1 MDGLTIFFV
10 IALAAAVFTTIY
22 VFAKK
27 RSEKEETPPKAVPT
41 PPEVERAATAARAA
55 EVEEAPPANVA
66 VIYEALRS
74 GAAKHCRGCG
84 CEYASSATVCEICGE
99 KL

>member
-10 IALAAAVFTTIY
+10 IALAVALLTTIY
-22 VFAKK
+22 VFVKK
-27 RSEKEETPPKAVPT
+27 RSEKEEE
-41 PPEVERAATAARAA
+41 PPETASPSPEVKRVATMARAA
-55 EVEEAPPANVA
+55 EAEETPPANVA